1 MAIMRNGGQSSNIEK
16 DNMSRDNSDL
26 SLGKAGSPSSSGVAT
41 ETPYGRASGVESG
54 FKKLGKVPLE
64 SGGM

>member
-16 DNMSRDNSDL
+16 DNMSRDNSSLDL
-26 SLGKAGSPSSSGVAT
+26 AKAKAPASGGVAT